1 MRTLAAIVVGL
12 GVLPLAPAHAETL
25 IEVPIQVSNCQSCEV
40 FAQSIDSGGDFW
52 DQAVRLSQGS
62 GVLRVPVSV
71 PSFQVS
77 IQKGRYAGYDNSA
90 ALIVM
95 AYRGESVGSS
105 ISNRRSRTSK
115 AGFVCAPLAQ
125 GLAISASVRLM
136 KTPRYRGW
144 RKDPLF
150 KPKYIRAWASP
161 ALPSV
166 PSRYSKGY
174 PLTTKKGAI
183 AVQNVICGAD
193 D

>member
-115 AGFVCAPLAQ
+115 AGFVCAPWL
-125 GLAISASVRLM
+125 
-136 KTPRYRGW
+136 
-144 RKDPLF
+144 
-150 KPKYIRAWASP
+150 RAWRSARAS
-161 ALPSV
+161 
-166 PSRYSKGY
+166 G
-174 PLTTKKGAI
+174 
-183 AVQNVICGAD
+183 
-193 D
+193 

>member
-1 MRTLAAIVVGL
+1 MRIMAAIVMGL
-12 GVLPLAPAHAETL
+12 GVLPLAPARAETF
-25 IEVPIQVSNCQSCEV
+25 IEVPIQVSKCQSCEV
-40 FAQSIDSGGDFW
+40 FAQGIADDGEWW
-52 DQAVRLSQGS
+52 DQAVRLSQGA
-62 GVLRVPVSV
+62 GVLRVPDSV

-125 GLAISASVRLM
+125 GLAISATVRLV

-150 KPKYIRAWASP
+150 KPRYIRAWASP
-161 ALPSV
+161 TLPSV
-166 PSRYSKGY
+166 PSRSSKGF
-174 PLTTKKGAI
+174 PLSAKKGAI